1 MTARVVGGGSARQGR
16 TILKDPAVPNGS
28 KLVRLIR
35 LRARGAPRHTGRGG
49 CGASPAPRC
58 SSRRRRAPCSG
69 RCGRAGRPPSG
80 RGGRE
85 GARRAA
91 ARPPRPARRWGP
103 CPAAPRRAAR
113 SASSTCGA
121 PGRAA
126 SSRRG
131 AGLSARS
138 SPPGRLPAA
147 AGDQSPGRT
156 GPRHRPHLRGSR
168 SPAAPETL
176 SAPRLRPP
184 PPPATRAAPPPEGM
198 RAAMWGWA
206 AVAAA
211 AQRDAAALPGSAAQ
225 ERLHPMTLSPR
236 PAPLTGAGL
245 SGNNESPD
253 WSPFPRQGRG
263 SAEATCLPIG
273 QV

>member
-35 LRARGAPRHTGRGG
+35 LRARGAARHTGR
-49 CGASPAPRC
+49 GASPAPRC

-147 AGDQSPGRT
+147 AGDQSPGRA

-184 PPPATRAAPPPEGM
+184 PPPQPRGRRRRRRGCGRRCGAGR
-198 RAAMWGWA
+198 R
-206 AVAAA
+206 
-211 AQRDAAALPGSAAQ
+211 S
-225 ERLHPMTLSPR
+225 RLRPKGTPR
-236 PAPLTGAGL
+236 PSRA
-245 SGNNESPD
+245 
-253 WSPFPRQGRG
+253 RQLR
-263 SAEATCLPIG
+263 SAYTP
-273 QV
+273 